1 MTPAKEKHPEPPED
15 ARELKSSKR
24 FFNAVNIPIDLF
36 DGSMLMP
43 DGVVEIEAMDAHTRN
58 QVRLGML
65 VEVKEEA
72 K

>member
-1 MTPAKEKHPEPPED
+1 VTPAKEKHPEPPED

-24 FFNAVNIPIDLF
+24 YYNATPLPIDLF
-36 DGSMLMP
+36 DGSMLQP
-43 DGVVEIEAMDAHTRN
+43 DGEVVIEAMDAHTRN

>member
-1 MTPAKEKHPEPPED
+1 MTPTKEKHPEPPED

-24 FFNAVNIPIDLF
+24 YYNATALPIDLF

-43 DGVVEIEAMDAHTRN
+43 DDEVVIEAMDAHTRN
-58 QVRLGML
+58 HINLGML